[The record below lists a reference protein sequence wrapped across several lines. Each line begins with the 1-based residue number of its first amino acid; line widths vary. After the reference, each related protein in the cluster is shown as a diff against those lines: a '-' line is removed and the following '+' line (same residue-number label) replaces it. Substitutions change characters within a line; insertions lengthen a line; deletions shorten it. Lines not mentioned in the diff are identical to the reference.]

1 MGWGFRL
8 PETITNTRCEKVF
21 FTVGVTLCEKWA
33 TVALVL
39 ILIAYDEMHRRGTL
53 LTSSF
58 RCAQSFRHASPFA
71 TSHFC

>member
-1 MGWGFRL
+1 M
-8 PETITNTRCEKVF
+8 
-21 FTVGVTLCEKWA
+21 CEKWA